1 MAVFIAFSGGFNN
14 EFVNWDDQTYI
25 KLNYLV
31 TKPNGYWAEAWNSH
45 VALNYA
51 PLTITSL
58 MINSDIFGFESARSF
73 IITNTLVHLL
83 NVLLVFWFVLL
94 LLKNKFKIL
103 LPKAGKPLFV
113 AFVTAL
119 LITIHPVRVELVIW
133 VSECKDVLY
142 CFFFLAACINYLK
155 YLDFEKQRKY
165 LIYSFLLFLASCL
178 SKGQAAVLPI
188 VLLLVDYWRERKFE
202 RNVFV
207 EKLPFLVL
215 SLLFGLIA
223 TNVQNGGNFMDFRI
237 ILVWRVTQRWIL
249 KRFPLPRISPLRATV
264 L

>member
-1 MAVFIAFSGGFNN
+1 M
-14 EFVNWDDQTYI
+14 
-25 KLNYLV
+25 
-31 TKPNGYWAEAWNSH
+31 
-45 VALNYA
+45 
-51 PLTITSL
+51 
-58 MINSDIFGFESARSF
+58 
-73 IITNTLVHLL
+73 
-83 NVLLVFWFVLL
+83 
-94 LLKNKFKIL
+94 
-103 LPKAGKPLFV
+103 
-113 AFVTAL
+113 
-119 LITIHPVRVELVIW
+119 ELVIW
-133 VSECKDVLY
+133 VSKCKDVLY
-142 CFFFLAACINYLK
+142 SFFFLAACINYLK

-188 VLLLVDYWRERKFE
+188 VFLLVDYWRERKFE

-223 TNVQNGGNFMDFRI
+223 TNVQSGGNFMDFRI